1 MAGHSKWAT
10 TKRQKAVV
18 DAKRGATFSKIG
30 NLIAIAARGGTDP
43 NDNPALA
50 LAIEKAKAVNMPK
63 ANIDRAIARVAE
75 KGSDQL
81 EEVTYEAYGPGG
93 AGIIIEVA
101 TDNKNRTF
109 PELRGIINKH
119 GGRLADVGSVM
130 FQFQQKGVIVTMPNN
145 EEMILA
151 VLDAGA
157 EDVHEEDD
165 KLIVYTNPKE
175 LMAVRAR
182 VAEAGMKVV
191 SAELNYV
198 PTIEVDLSDEDADKL
213 MNLLNIIDDMD
224 DVVSV
229 YTNMR

>member
-63 ANIDRAIARVAE
+63 ANIDRAIARVME

-81 EEVTYEAYGPGG
+81 EEITYEAYGPGG

-109 PELRGIINKH
+109 PELRGVINKH

-130 FQFQQKGVIVTMPNN
+130 FQFQQKGVIAATPNN
-145 EEMILA
+145 EEMILVA
-151 VLDAGA
+151 LDAGA

-165 KLIVYTNPKE
+165 KLIIYTDSKE
-175 LMAVRAR
+175 LMAVRSR
-182 VAEAGMKVV
+182 VAEAGMKVI

-198 PTIEVDLSDEDADKL
+198 PNIEVDLSDEDADKL

-224 DVVSV
+224 DVVNV
-229 YTNMR
+229 YTNMK